1 MAGWIVTMGRSA
13 VRRDQVVGVVTTMVW
28 LPDFGIGNRLTMLE
42 KLLDIQRD
50 ATGISA
56 TDDNL
61 HLNIKFIPY
70 L

>member
-1 MAGWIVTMGRSA
+1 MDELLQWDEAQFGGIKSLA
-13 VRRDQVVGVVTTMVW
+13 LLPTMVW
-28 LPDFGIGNRLTMLE
+28 LPDFGIGNRFTMLE

-61 HLNIKFIPY
+61 HLIIKSIPY